1 MPASIRALALF
12 ITISAVIT
20 AMRSAAAPSPAGF
33 DAALATLR
41 AERAAVATTGATVE
55 HMTAMNEA
63 FFDAVDVR
71 ALGPRELAEL
81 VRLNPFSYGERARSL
96 ARELVESLRD
106 SAAAPDETG
115 ALAALVRMRLASPA
129 GLDGPQREADRQSFV
144 EHPALPGLLH
154 GEFGDLALS
163 AACDAAKKGS
173 PAQERVLAFVDLLDA
188 ERGGSAAE
196 AVGSFWNFIT
206 RCVPQGERR
215 EMLRQKLVAYLAPVL
230 AREAPEARSERSRD
244 YLERTLARLEG
255 PEARGEL
262 LGAAAP
268 EIHFDWVSR
277 GDWRT
282 LSELRGKVVVLE
294 FWATWCGPC
303 VEAFPKVAQLVQRF
317 EGYPVEVIGVTS
329 LQGAIIGLRSGGTV
343 NCKGDPE
350 KEKRL
355 MAQYIEERGITW
367 PVAFS
372 RESVFNP
379 AYGIEG
385 IPHVVII
392 APDGTTRHRAN
403 GLRLDDAVARV
414 DALLEEFDLPR
425 PAAAAAVGASE

>member
-1 MPASIRALALF
+1 M
-12 ITISAVIT
+12 T
-20 AMRSAAAPSPAGF
+20 ATVSAAAPTPAEYN
-33 DAALATLR
+33 AALATLR
-41 AERAAVATTGATVE
+41 AERAAIETTGATVE
-55 HMTAMNEA
+55 HITAMNEA

-71 ALGPRELAEL
+71 ALGPRELAEV
-81 VRLNPFSYGERARSL
+81 VRLNPFSFGERARAL
-96 ARELVESLRD
+96 ARELVEGLRD

-115 ALAALVRMRLASPA
+115 ALAALVRMRLASRS
-129 GLDGPQREADRQSFV
+129 GLDGAQREADREAFV
-144 EHPALPGLLH
+144 EHPALPSLVR

-173 PAQERVLAFVDLLDA
+173 PAQERVLAFADLLDP
-188 ERGGSAAE
+188 ERGASAAG
-196 AVGSFWNFIT
+196 AVGSFWNFVT

-215 EMLRQKLVAYLAPVL
+215 EMLRQKLVAYLAAVL
-230 AREAPEARSERSRD
+230 ARETPEARSERSRD
-244 YLERTLARLEG
+244 HLERTLARLEG

-277 GDWRT
+277 GDWRA

-367 PVAFS
+367 PVAIS
-372 RESVFNP
+372 REPVFNP

-403 GLRLDDAVARV
+403 GLRLDDAVGRV